1 VNDQEAEDRI
11 AELEENLAE
20 CNRLR
25 LCENQATARSI
36 EAMREAKAET
46 KRERATA
53 KALHKLIVEIN
64 EALGLHADFSSVRIL
79 ARIRELMRA
88 GDKSDDS
95 QGTA

>member
-1 VNDQEAEDRI
+1 MSDELEARI
-11 AELEENLAE
+11 AKLEADLVE

-53 KALHKLIVEIN
+53 DALHKLIVEIN
-64 EALGLHADFSSVRIL
+64 EALGLHADFSSARIL
-79 ARIRELMRA
+79 ARIRELMRP
-88 GDKSDDS
+88 GGKSDDS